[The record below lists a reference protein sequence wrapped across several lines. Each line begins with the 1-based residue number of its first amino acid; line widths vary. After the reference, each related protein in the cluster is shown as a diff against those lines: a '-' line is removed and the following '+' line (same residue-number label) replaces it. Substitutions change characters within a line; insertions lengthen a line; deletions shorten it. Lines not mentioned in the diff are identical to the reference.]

1 MALPQLTD
9 EERKVALEKA
19 KLARSARAELR
30 TQIKSGEK
38 TIADVLAEK
47 DNPVVDKIKVITL
60 IESLPGYGKA
70 KASKLL
76 SELGISETRR
86 VKGLGERQRAALL
99 ERLG

>member
-19 KLARSARAELR
+19 KQARAARAELR
-30 TQIKSGEK
+30 AAIKRGDK
-38 TIADVLAEK
+38 LIADVFAEK
-47 DNPVVDKIKVITL
+47 DNPVVDKIKVLCL

-76 SELGISETRR
+76 EELGISETRR
-86 VKGLGERQRAALL
+86 VKGLGTKQRAALL

>member
-19 KLARSARAELR
+19 KEARSARAALR
-30 TQIKSGEK
+30 AKVKSGEM
-38 TIADVLAEK
+38 TIAEVLAEK
-47 DNPVVDKIKVITL
+47 DNPVVDKIKVISL

-70 KASKLL
+70 KAVKLL
-76 SELGISETRR
+76 EELGISETRR
-86 VKGLGERQRAALL
+86 VKGLGERQKAALL

>member
-19 KLARSARAELR
+19 KLARSARAALR
-30 TQIKSGEK
+30 AEIKNGDV
-38 TIADVLAEK
+38 TIADVLAER
-47 DNPVVDKIKVITL
+47 DNPVIDKIKVLSL

-76 SELGISETRR
+76 EELGISETRR